1 VENCG
6 KRTRLLMPYLTAF
19 DFRTLGLH
27 PSEVLV
33 LETLQNINL
42 RAEEHLAF
50 AMQVPELGLALDL
63 ESRADDEDR
72 QFKHI
77 HQMCLMHATHL
88 QKANQIRTTYLV
100 DSYLWA
106 VSRLNP
112 LAMFGAARAI
122 LELHTMAR
130 YVQDQL
136 KTAAEGPSAD
146 WRARGLRY
154 FPVIIRARFGTA
166 DPTVQDR
173 MRKAHVPTELVQP
186 IPLKAA
192 RAFLANEIDW
202 IKSHYATLCDFV
214 HPNALSQRTTAPYAG
229 EGDIAVSGAGRA
241 SMVLDISV
249 PMIQYDFPMPEVGRA
264 AVRLTASRALASVEG
279 IVAATNDFLQTPF
292 TREEL
297 LSRTG
302 SPIGFVSLTPQ
313 RLRSAA
319 AGRNDPCPCGSG
331 RKFKKCH
338 EAPRPS

>member
-1 VENCG
+1 
-6 KRTRLLMPYLTAF
+6 MAYLTAF
-19 DFRTLGLH
+19 DFRTLGLD
-27 PSEVLV
+27 SSDVVV

-42 RAEEHLAF
+42 GAQGHLAL
-50 AMQVPELGLALDL
+50 AMQVPELGLELDL
-63 ESRADDEDR
+63 ESRAGDEDR

-77 HQMCLMHATHL
+77 HQMYLTHATHL
-88 QKANQIRTTYLV
+88 QMSNKVRTTYLI

-112 LAMFGAARAI
+112 LAMFGAARGI

-130 YVQDQL
+130 YVQDRL
-136 KTAAEGPSAD
+136 KTAAEGPSSD

-154 FPVIIRARFGTA
+154 FPLIIQARFGTT
-166 DPTVQDR
+166 DPAVQER

-186 IPLKAA
+186 IRLKAA

-202 IKSHYATLCDFV
+202 INSHYATLCDFV

-229 EGDIAVSGAGRA
+229 EGDIAVSGAGRPF
-241 SMVLDISV
+241 MVLDIPV
-249 PMIQYDFPMPEVGRA
+249 PMIQYGFPMPEPGRA

-279 IVAATNDFLQTPF
+279 IVAATNDLLQTPF
-292 TREEL
+292 TKEEL
-297 LSRTG
+297 LFRTG
-302 SPIGFVSLTPQ
+302 SPIGLVSLTPQ

-331 RKFKKCH
+331 RKFKKCCG
-338 EAPRPS
+338 APQPS